1 MADIKGRDLVM
12 AIQALDEKM
21 SAMMAQIQQ
30 AAEEEPNLAAW
41 EDELMGYTQSAH
53 ALQVGYE
60 EECRKVGNLPPYDAL
75 VGKR

>member
-12 AIQALDEKM
+12 AIQALDEKIG
-21 SAMMAQIQQ
+21 AMMAQIQQ
-30 AAEEEPNLAAW
+30 ADEDEPNLAGW

-60 EECRKVGNLPPYDAL
+60 GEYRKVGNLPPYDSL
-75 VGKR
+75 VRKR